1 MAVEQA
7 VSEAKEV
14 SQLEVVPEPQ
24 KAGLLSKLGGLKIP
38 IIILAV
44 ILLAVGTAL
53 VITKAVGG
61 ESKEKEASEKKTKKE
76 VVIGK
81 FITLDAFTVNLAG
94 GQNYLQTVIALELDG
109 KNVELEKEVKERKP
123 QINDAVLTILSEK
136 SIDAIADNQ
145 GREKLKEE
153 IKKSVDSLLG
163 YGKIE
168 RVYFTTFI
176 MQ

>member
-7 VSEAKEV
+7 VSEVREV
-14 SQLEVVPEPQ
+14 SQVEAVPEPP

-38 IIILAV
+38 IIILV
-44 ILLAVGTAL
+44 VVLLAVGTAL
-53 VITKAVGG
+53 VVTKAVGG
-61 ESKEKEASEKKTKKE
+61 GSKEKEASEKKAKKE
-76 VVIGK
+76 VIIGK

-94 GQNYLQTVIALELDG
+94 GQNYLQTVIALELDS
-109 KNVELEKEVKERKP
+109 KNVELEAEVKERKP
-123 QINDAVLTILSEK
+123 QINDAVLTILSAK
-136 SIDAIADNQ
+136 SIDAIGDNE

>member
-14 SQLEVVPEPQ
+14 APLEVVPEPQ
-24 KAGLLSKLGGLKIP
+24 KAGLLSKLGPLKLP
-38 IIILAV
+38 IIILVV

-53 VITKAVGG
+53 VVTKAVGG
-61 ESKEKEASEKKTKKE
+61 GSKEKAASEKKAKKE

-94 GQNYLQTVIALELDG
+94 GQNYLQTVIALEIDG
-109 KNVELEKEVKERKP
+109 KNVELEAEVKERKP
-123 QINDAVLTILSEK
+123 QINDVILTILSEK
-136 SIDAIADNQ
+136 SIDMIADNK
-145 GREKLKEE
+145 GRETLKEE